1 MEVVYVS
8 LLFVI
13 LVLFSYNFFGHPQLN
28 GDFQKQQMEKEALQ
42 KHIDQLDEKIQQ
54 GDVEKEKVGEQHEKI
69 CPK

>member
-54 GDVEKEKVGEQHEKI
+54 GDVEKEKVGEQH
-69 CPK
+69 

>member
-1 MEVVYVS
+1 MYFS

-13 LVLFSYNFFGHPQLN
+13 LVLFSYNVFGRPQLN

-54 GDVEKEKVGEQHEKI
+54 GDVEKEKVGEQHEKNLS
-69 CPK
+69 